1 MGMNRG
7 QHNKHEWHIARST
20 QFVPDLRRSIM
31 NIFLGLVI
39 LLHLSFAQVQK
50 SSLDFSQ
57 AVKDPETGAL
67 CVMQEVCIADLEAL
81 ASQLPPGPCVQQD
94 ANCTCATDADC
105 GGGSAK

>member
-1 MGMNRG
+1 
-7 QHNKHEWHIARST
+7 
-20 QFVPDLRRSIM
+20 M